1 MTAKQYVNAIV
12 KKIRCDG
19 KKKKDIRQQ
28 LLADVNAR
36 VSHGETLEDVI
47 SKMGAVNEIADGFNE
62 TISEKEQKKYKRNKV
77 FRNAG
82 LILLLLTALS
92 GLTYWK
98 MPKASAI
105 EESKY
110 FDKAQVETVMKE
122 TVEQIDAEEFD
133 RLKKNS
139 ISKMD
144 QFLNQE
150 EMAKVRSQVSE
161 GDWGQRKNFGPAYIA
176 ELSQGND
183 HFAVGEITVAYENVS
198 VTYRLTFDQDM
209 RLAGLYVR

>member
-47 SKMGAVNEIADGFNE
+47 SKMGGVNEIADGFNE
-62 TISEKEQKKYKRNKV
+62 TISEKEQKKYKRNKML
-77 FRNAG
+77 RNAG

-105 EESKY
+105 EESRY

-122 TVEQIDAEEFD
+122 TVEQ
-133 RLKKNS
+133 
-139 ISKMD
+139 
-144 QFLNQE
+144 
-150 EMAKVRSQVSE
+150 
-161 GDWGQRKNFGPAYIA
+161 
-176 ELSQGND
+176 LSLI
-183 HFAVGEITVAYENVS
+183 HI
-198 VTYRLTFDQDM
+198 
-209 RLAGLYVR
+209 